1 MTATQEENSV
11 KTLMEEVKAVV
22 PQSGMSAFQTLVTM
36 MTLAIL
42 EIRDDATAHD
52 YGVAMETMMDT
63 LVGEDATTLG
73 YAFKGEPRPE
83 SDDDR
88 PLYQRLDAYAGKAGQ
103 QIRGC
108 WDSLQL
114 FQVLLAETP
123 GLVERFHAEVVK
135 PFAVAL
141 GIPSETERLANP
153 DAYPSVSDGSDLVK
167 ILTATAEDVANV
179 YKLGR

>member
-1 MTATQEENSV
+1 MTATQAENSV
-11 KTLMEEVKAVV
+11 KTLMDEVKAVV
-22 PQSGMSAFQTLVTM
+22 PQSGMRAFQTLVTM

-52 YGVAMETMMDT
+52 YGVAMETMMDSLT
-63 LVGEDATTLG
+63 GEDPDAPA

-88 PLYQRLDAYAGKAGQ
+88 PLYQRLDAYAGNAGR

-114 FQVLLAETP
+114 FQVLLPEE
-123 GLVERFHAEVVK
+123 LLSRFHAEVVK

-153 DAYPSVSDGSDLVK
+153 DAYPSVNDGSDLVK
-167 ILTATAEDVANV
+167 ILTGETSTDVANV
-179 YKLGR
+179 YKLDR